1 MKDCDNKTMLH
12 PFSFSLLFLVLTLQY
27 IIVIKSFLSKYHDF
41 HHQYQKQ
48 YQLNKQSKSTLCMY
62 DIDIFTKDLDL
73 TIPIKDRINN
83 KIGKVINKLGNNNII
98 TTNVILKKQRIS
110 SQSLKTSS
118 LSNNVVYDDDD
129 TTSND
134 LYTDEETL
142 LRQQYKQHELNNKK
156 LSMKI
161 FYICE
166 ITINMKNSYTIHIN
180 EKSDDLIKSIDII
193 SHKLAKTLRR
203 YHNKLIDN
211 YQKGSSSS
219 SLDVIDS
226 LPEFDEEELLIDL
239 DNQTKQQIIK
249 VTLPGIV
256 MLSIINM
263 TIIITITIINI
274 HCFIIFINIIM
285 TIIYYHYN

>member
-1 MKDCDNKTMLH
+1 MLN

-27 IIVIKSFLSKYHDF
+27 IIIINSFLLKYHDF

-73 TIPIKDRINN
+73 TMPLKDRINN

-118 LSNNVVYDDDD
+118 LSNDVVYDDDDDDD

-134 LYTDEETL
+134 LYIDEETQP
-142 LRQQYKQHELNNKK
+142 RQQYKQHELNNKK

-180 EKSDDLIKSIDII
+180 EKSNDLIKSIDII

-249 VTLPGIV
+249 VTLPAYY
-256 MLSIINM
+256 NHD
-263 TIIITITIINI
+263 IIITITLINI
-274 HCFIIFINIIM
+274 HYF
-285 TIIYYHYN
+285 YLHYHYIILSL

>member
-1 MKDCDNKTMLH
+1 
-12 PFSFSLLFLVLTLQY
+12 
-27 IIVIKSFLSKYHDF
+27 
-41 HHQYQKQ
+41 
-48 YQLNKQSKSTLCMY
+48 MY

-73 TIPIKDRINN
+73 TMPLKDRINN

-118 LSNNVVYDDDD
+118 LSLSNDVVYDDDDDDDD

-134 LYTDEETL
+134 LYIDEETQP
-142 LRQQYKQHELNNKK
+142 RQQYKQHELNNKK

-180 EKSDDLIKSIDII
+180 EKSNDLIKSIDII

-249 VTLPGIV
+249 VTLPGYY
-256 MLSIINM
+256 NHD
-263 TIIITITIINI
+263 IIITITLINI
-274 HCFIIFINIIM
+274 HYF
-285 TIIYYHYN
+285 YLHYHYIILSL

>member
-1 MKDCDNKTMLH
+1 M
-12 PFSFSLLFLVLTLQY
+12 LFLVLTLQY
-27 IIVIKSFLSKYHDF
+27 IIIINSFILKYHDF

-48 YQLNKQSKSTLCMY
+48 NQLNKQSKSALCMY

-73 TIPIKDRINN
+73 TMPLKDRINN

-118 LSNNVVYDDDD
+118 LSNDVVYDDDD
-129 TTSND
+129 VDDDTTND
-134 LYTDEETL
+134 LYTDEETQP
-142 LRQQYKQHELNNKK
+142 RQQYKQHELNNKK

-180 EKSDDLIKSIDII
+180 EKSNDLIKSIDIL

-219 SLDVIDS
+219 LDVIDS

-239 DNQTKQQIIK
+239 DNRTKQQIIK

-256 MLSIINM
+256 MLL
-263 TIIITITIINI
+263 
-274 HCFIIFINIIM
+274 
-285 TIIYYHYN
+285 

>member
-1 MKDCDNKTMLH
+1 M
-12 PFSFSLLFLVLTLQY
+12 LFLVLTSLQY
-27 IIVIKSFLSKYHDF
+27 IIIINSFFLKYHDF

-48 YQLNKQSKSTLCMY
+48 NQLNKQSKSTLCMY

-73 TIPIKDRINN
+73 TMPLKDRINN
-83 KIGKVINKLGNNNII
+83 KIGKVINKLGNNNIV

-118 LSNNVVYDDDD
+118 LSNDVVYDDDD
-129 TTSND
+129 DDDATSND
-134 LYTDEETL
+134 LYIDEETQP
-142 LRQQYKQHELNNKK
+142 RQQYKQHELNNKK

-180 EKSDDLIKSIDII
+180 EKSNDLIKSIDII

-219 SLDVIDS
+219 SSLDVIDS

-239 DNQTKQQIIK
+239 DNRTKQQIIK
-249 VTLPGIV
+249 VTLLGIV
-256 MLSIINM
+256 MLL
-263 TIIITITIINI
+263 
-274 HCFIIFINIIM
+274 
-285 TIIYYHYN
+285 

>member
-1 MKDCDNKTMLH
+1 MLN

-27 IIVIKSFLSKYHDF
+27 IIIINSFLLKYHDF

-73 TIPIKDRINN
+73 TMPLKDRINN

-118 LSNNVVYDDDD
+118 LSNDVVYDDDDDDD

-134 LYTDEETL
+134 LYIDEETQP
-142 LRQQYKQHELNNKK
+142 RQQYKQHELNNKK

-180 EKSDDLIKSIDII
+180 EKSNDLIKSIDII

-249 VTLPGIV
+249 VTLPGYY
-256 MLSIINM
+256 NHD
-263 TIIITITIINI
+263 IIITITLINI
-274 HCFIIFINIIM
+274 HYFYLHCDYIILSL
-285 TIIYYHYN
+285 

>member
-1 MKDCDNKTMLH
+1 M
-12 PFSFSLLFLVLTLQY
+12 
-27 IIVIKSFLSKYHDF
+27 
-41 HHQYQKQ
+41 
-48 YQLNKQSKSTLCMY
+48 NKQSKSTLCMY

-73 TIPIKDRINN
+73 TTPLKDRINN

-118 LSNNVVYDDDD
+118 LSNDVVYDDDDDDD

-134 LYTDEETL
+134 LYIDEETQP
-142 LRQQYKQHELNNKK
+142 RQQYKQHELNNKK

-180 EKSDDLIKSIDII
+180 EKSNDLIKSIDII

-249 VTLPGIV
+249 VTLPAYY
-256 MLSIINM
+256 NHD
-263 TIIITITIINI
+263 IIITITLINI
-274 HCFIIFINIIM
+274 HYF
-285 TIIYYHYN
+285 YLHYHYII

>member
-1 MKDCDNKTMLH
+1 MKDCDNKTMLN

-73 TIPIKDRINN
+73 TMPLKDRINN

-110 SQSLKTSS
+110 SQSLKSSS
-118 LSNNVVYDDDD
+118 LSNDVVYDDDDD

-166 ITINMKNSYTIHIN
+166 ITINLKNSYTIHIN

-219 SLDVIDS
+219 LDVIDS

-249 VTLPGIV
+249 VALPGIV
-256 MLSIINM
+256 YSDVIINM

-274 HCFIIFINIIM
+274 HYF
-285 TIIYYHYN
+285 YYFY

>member
-1 MKDCDNKTMLH
+1 M
-12 PFSFSLLFLVLTLQY
+12 LFLVLTLQY
-27 IIVIKSFLSKYHDF
+27 IIIINSFILKYHDF
-41 HHQYQKQ
+41 HHQYQKH

-62 DIDIFTKDLDL
+62 DIDIFTKDLEL
-73 TIPIKDRINN
+73 TMPLKDRINN
-83 KIGKVINKLGNNNII
+83 KIGKVINKLGNSNII

-118 LSNNVVYDDDD
+118 LSNDVVYDDDDDDDDDD

-134 LYTDEETL
+134 LYIDEETL
-142 LRQQYKQHELNNKK
+142 PRQQYKQHELNNKK

-180 EKSDDLIKSIDII
+180 EKSNDLIKSIDII

-256 MLSIINM
+256 MLL
-263 TIIITITIINI
+263 
-274 HCFIIFINIIM
+274 
-285 TIIYYHYN
+285 

>member
-1 MKDCDNKTMLH
+1 MLN

-73 TIPIKDRINN
+73 TMPLKDRINN

-110 SQSLKTSS
+110 SQSLKSSS
-118 LSNNVVYDDDD
+118 LSNDVVYDDDDD

-166 ITINMKNSYTIHIN
+166 ITINLKNSYTIHIN

-219 SLDVIDS
+219 LDVIDS

-249 VTLPGIV
+249 VALPGIV
-256 MLSIINM
+256 YSDVIINM

-274 HCFIIFINIIM
+274 HYF
-285 TIIYYHYN
+285 YYFY